1 VEPIVEQLDLP
12 KEYGRPSKLLD
23 WASVRAELEAATVY
37 WVASTR
43 PDGRPHVMPRDG
55 LWLDDTWYYGGSPKT
70 VHNKNIEVNPA
81 VAMHV
86 GDGMKATI
94 VEGESHFVK
103 TSQEVGK
110 QLAEMN
116 NVKYAHYGMNSK
128 ASDYAKRGIWALQAV
143 RVIAWNVLFEDATR
157 FRFDQ

>member
-1 VEPIVEQLDLP
+1 MEPIVEQLDLP
-12 KEYGRPSKLLD
+12 KEYGSPSKLLD
-23 WASVRAELEAATVY
+23 WASVRAELEAAPVY

-43 PDGRPHVMPRDG
+43 PDGRPHVAPRDG

-70 VHNKNIEVNPA
+70 VHNKNIDVNPA
-81 VAMHV
+81 VAMHI

-103 TSQEVGK
+103 TSDETGQK
-110 QLAEMN
+110 LAEMN

-128 ASDYAKRGIWALQAV
+128 AADYSKRGLWALQAV
-143 RVIAWNVLFEDATR
+143 RVIAWTVLFEDATR
-157 FRFDQ
+157 FRFDR